1 MGSISGYRHP
11 DRGNTRRGG
20 RCWWAA
26 SAVLLVLA
34 AGFLTAGFRGN
45 YDALATASTGPA
57 TNSTPTQPVPAR
69 TSPGPTPTAADNPP
83 LAPMPSPPVM
93 LRIPTID
100 LAVSLSTLGLNPD
113 QTVQVPTDFQ
123 QPGWFG
129 LGPTPGQV
137 GSAVILGHVDSY
149 RGAAVFYRL
158 RSLQAGD
165 QVEVTLADGTI
176 TRFAV
181 TTVASYPK
189 EQFPAQQVY
198 GSHGVRAL
206 QLVTCGGNFD
216 TTARSYLSNI
226 VAYTTLIDT
235 TPPPTTP
242 R

>member
-1 MGSISGYRHP
+1 MGSISGYHHP

-26 SAVLLVLA
+26 SAVMLVLA
-34 AGFLTAGFRGN
+34 AGFLAVGFRGN
-45 YDALATASTGPA
+45 YDALATASGPA
-57 TNSTPTQPVPAR
+57 PNSTPTQPVPAR
-69 TSPGPTPTAADNPP
+69 TSSGPTPIAADNPP
-83 LAPMPSPPVM
+83 LAPAPSPPVM
-93 LRIPTID
+93 LRIPAID
-100 LAVSLSTLGLNPD
+100 VAVSVSTLGLNPD

-129 LGPTPGQV
+129 LGPTPGQI

-149 RGAAVFYRL
+149 RGPAVFYRL

-176 TRFAV
+176 VRFAV
-181 TTVASYPK
+181 TTVTSYPK

-198 GSHGVRAL
+198 GSRGVRAL
-206 QLVTCGGNFD
+206 QLVTCGGEFD
-216 TTARSYLSNI
+216 TTTRSYLSNI
-226 VAYTTLIDT
+226 VVYTALINT